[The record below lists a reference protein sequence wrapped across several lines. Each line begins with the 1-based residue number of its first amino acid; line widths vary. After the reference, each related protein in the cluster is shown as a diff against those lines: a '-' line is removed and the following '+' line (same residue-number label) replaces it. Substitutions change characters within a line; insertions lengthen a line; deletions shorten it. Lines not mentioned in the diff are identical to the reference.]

1 MNCDGLL
8 ELVIK
13 INEDAFVKRVNIG
26 RIEGGGDRERAP
38 GKRMHGI
45 N

>member
-1 MNCDGLL
+1 MNHDGLL

-26 RIEGGGDRERAP
+26 RIEGGGDRERAL
-38 GKRMHGI
+38 GKWIHGV